1 MLRTG
6 YADKHFAESADPGLS
21 ETQPQE
27 TQLMDMY
34 LKCAIGFVVGCFL
47 AYAWERINNRNTPSN
62 PTT

>member
-1 MLRTG
+1 
-6 YADKHFAESADPGLS
+6 
-21 ETQPQE
+21 
-27 TQLMDMY
+27 MDMY